1 VVCGPGLLA
10 SCIVSRPGPR
20 AAPRGCLCPA
30 RPATVLVSPAAPARA
45 RSSYCPAPPAAQ
57 AGTMAACRYI
67 MTAGRRSGRKPGWR
81 ATWCC
86 RRAPAARPPT
96 AVVFPCAGTTGN
108 PGQDHRWRRL
118 LSCSSG
124 MRLPPR
130 GVPVVPRRGDGWPA
144 REHLTGWRGGD
155 QAGQVLASLDPASR
169 GVPLWV
175 H

>member
-45 RSSYCPAPPAAQ
+45 GSSYCPAPPAAQ
-57 AGTMAACRYI
+57 AGRMAACRYI
-67 MTAGRRSGRKPGWR
+67 MTARQPGRRSKRKPGWR

-96 AVVFPCAGTTGN
+96 AVVSPAPGRPATRAKIIAGAGCC
-108 PGQDHRWRRL
+108 PA
-118 LSCSSG
+118 
-124 MRLPPR
+124 LPACDCPN
-130 GVPVVPRRGDGWPA
+130 G
-144 REHLTGWRGGD
+144 E
-155 QAGQVLASLDPASR
+155 SR
-169 GVPLWV
+169 
-175 H
+175 